1 MFVKLWMTS
10 NVLTVNSSQP
20 IVEVEQ
26 MMRQQR
32 IRRVPV
38 VDDGRLVGII
48 SREDLFRAMPSIF
61 DPSIGPEHL
70 EQAGR
75 ITAATIMT
83 PSPITVEP
91 TTPLEQAALL
101 MRTHKFGSLLVMQ
114 DQQLVGIITETNIF
128 DAFLEVLGAKKKGAR
143 IELKIDRTPAAV
155 YAMMQ
160 VFKKCG
166 MTVLGIT
173 VFPDFSEEH
182 QLVTLKVQG
191 DNMDRLTESLWDA
204 GLQINRLHSEGKEQG
219 LEQE

>member
-10 NVLTVNSSQP
+10 NLLTVNSSQP
-20 IVEVEQ
+20 IVEIEQ
-26 MMRQQR
+26 MMRAHR

-38 VDDGRLVGII
+38 VDEGRLVGII

-61 DPSIGPEHL
+61 DPSITAEHL

-83 PSPITVEP
+83 SSLVTVEP

-101 MRTHKFGSLLVMQ
+101 MRTHKFGSLLVVQ
-114 DQQLVGIITETNIF
+114 NGHLVGIITETNIF
-128 DAFLEVLGAKKKGAR
+128 DAFLEVLGTKKDGAR
-143 IELKIDRTPAAV
+143 IELKIDRTPSAF

-160 VFKKCG
+160 VFKKCA

-173 VFPDFSEEH
+173 VFSDFSDEH

-191 DNMDRLTESLWDA
+191 KNMDRLIDSLWEA
-204 GLQINRLHSEGKEQG
+204 GLQINRLHTEGKEQ
-219 LEQE
+219 E